1 MEEKLRIRLHMY
13 ETDLMVNV
21 PQEKEPYY
29 RAAAKQVTETVNT
42 YAKIYQGKKTHNDIL
57 YMAMLDLA
65 LRSNK
70 LAAQNATQ
78 PFTDLISKLTQE
90 IEEAME
96 DKVWRKALLSISD
109 KETTNNFGVIKE

>member
-1 MEEKLRIRLHMY
+1 MEEKLRIKLHLY

-21 PQEKEPYY
+21 PREEEQYY

-42 YAKIYQGKKTHNDIL
+42 YAKIYQGKKTHNDVM

-70 LAAQNATQ
+70 LAALNDTQ
-78 PFTDLISKLTQE
+78 PFMELIAKLTQE
-90 IEEAME
+90 IEEVMPE
-96 DKVWRKALLSISD
+96 KV
-109 KETTNNFGVIKE
+109 

>member
-1 MEEKLRIRLHMY
+1 MEEKLRIKLHLY

-21 PQEKEPYY
+21 PREEEQYY

-42 YAKIYQGKKTHNDIL
+42 YAKIYQSKKTHNDVM

-70 LAAQNATQ
+70 LAALNDTR
-78 PFTDLISKLTQE
+78 PFMELIAKLTQE
-90 IEEAME
+90 IEEVMP
-96 DKVWRKALLSISD
+96 DKV
-109 KETTNNFGVIKE
+109 

>member
-1 MEEKLRIRLHMY
+1 MEEKLRIKLHLY

-21 PQEKEPYY
+21 PREEEQYY

-42 YAKIYQGKKTHNDIL
+42 YAKIYQGKKTHNDVM

-70 LAAQNATQ
+70 LAALNDTQ
-78 PFTDLISKLTQE
+78 PFMELIAKLTQE
-90 IEEAME
+90 LEEVMP
-96 DKVWRKALLSISD
+96 DKV
-109 KETTNNFGVIKE
+109 

>member
-1 MEEKLRIRLHMY
+1 MEEKLRIKLHLY

-21 PQEKEPYY
+21 PREEEQYY

-42 YAKIYQGKKTHNDIL
+42 YAKIYQGKKTHNDVM

-70 LAAQNATQ
+70 LVALNDTQ
-78 PFTDLISKLTQE
+78 PFMELIAKLTQE
-90 IEEAME
+90 IEEVMP
-96 DKVWRKALLSISD
+96 DKV
-109 KETTNNFGVIKE
+109 

>member
-1 MEEKLRIRLHMY
+1 MEEKLRIKLHLY

-21 PQEKEPYY
+21 PREEEQYY

-42 YAKIYQGKKTHNDIL
+42 YAKIYQGNKTHNDVM

-70 LAAQNATQ
+70 LAALNDTQ
-78 PFTDLISKLTQE
+78 PFMELIAKLTQE
-90 IEEAME
+90 IEEVMP
-96 DKVWRKALLSISD
+96 DKV
-109 KETTNNFGVIKE
+109 

>member
-1 MEEKLRIRLHMY
+1 MEEKLRIRLHLY

-21 PQEKEPYY
+21 PREEEQYY

-42 YAKIYQGKKTHNDIL
+42 YAKIYQGKKTHNDIM

-70 LAAQNATQ
+70 LVALNDTQ
-78 PFTDLISKLTQE
+78 PFMELIAKLTQE
-90 IEEAME
+90 IEEVMP
-96 DKVWRKALLSISD
+96 DKV
-109 KETTNNFGVIKE
+109 

>member
-1 MEEKLRIRLHMY
+1 MEEKLRIKLHLY

-21 PQEKEPYY
+21 PREEEQYY

-42 YAKIYQGKKTHNDIL
+42 YAKIYQGKKTHNDVM

-70 LAAQNATQ
+70 LAALNDKQ
-78 PFTDLISKLTQE
+78 PFMELIAKLTQE
-90 IEEAME
+90 IEEVMP
-96 DKVWRKALLSISD
+96 DKV
-109 KETTNNFGVIKE
+109 

>member
-1 MEEKLRIRLHMY
+1 MEDKLRIKLHLY

-21 PQEKEPYY
+21 PREEEQYY

-42 YAKIYQGKKTHNDIL
+42 YAKIYQGKKTHNDIM

-70 LAAQNATQ
+70 LAALNDTQ
-78 PFTDLISKLTQE
+78 PFMELIAKLTQE
-90 IEEAME
+90 IEEVMP
-96 DKVWRKALLSISD
+96 DKV
-109 KETTNNFGVIKE
+109 

>member
-1 MEEKLRIRLHMY
+1 MEEKLRIKLHLY

-21 PQEKEPYY
+21 PREEEQYY

-42 YAKIYQGKKTHNDIL
+42 YAKIYQGKKTHNDVM

-70 LAAQNATQ
+70 LAALNDTQ
-78 PFTDLISKLTQE
+78 PFMELLAKLTQE
-90 IEEAME
+90 IEEVMP
-96 DKVWRKALLSISD
+96 DKV
-109 KETTNNFGVIKE
+109 

>member
-1 MEEKLRIRLHMY
+1 MEEKLRIKLHLY

-21 PQEKEPYY
+21 PREEELYY

-42 YAKIYQGKKTHNDIL
+42 YAKIYQGKKTHNDVM

-70 LAAQNATQ
+70 LAALNDTQ
-78 PFTDLISKLTQE
+78 PFMELIAKLTQE
-90 IEEAME
+90 IEEVMP
-96 DKVWRKALLSISD
+96 DKV
-109 KETTNNFGVIKE
+109 

>member
-1 MEEKLRIRLHMY
+1 MEEKLRIKLHLY

-21 PQEKEPYY
+21 PREEEQYY

-42 YAKIYQGKKTHNDIL
+42 YAKIYQGKKTHNDVM

-70 LAAQNATQ
+70 LAALNDTQ
-78 PFTDLISKLTQE
+78 PFMELIAKLTQE
-90 IEEAME
+90 IEEVMPA
-96 DKVWRKALLSISD
+96 KV
-109 KETTNNFGVIKE
+109 